1 MNAPVHLT
9 TWATAKAAARIF
21 GWVAVLVLA
30 VGTQAT
36 AKQGYGTLSGVVLDP
51 SGTPQMGANVWLVS
65 EDLGGRTVLQLLSNQ
80 YGAFFT
86 DHVKP
91 GMYAVRVSL
100 SGYLPATEH
109 HIAVIADLT
118 TMLRV
123 QMSSV
128 FASLDTLRRK
138 PATSA
143 EPDDWKWVLRAS
155 TATRPILQ
163 WRGGSAGIGTSP
175 DDSGLE
181 SADNTRGI
189 VQVTNGSVRL
199 GSPSSLPDGP
209 ATSVSY
215 DQSLGS
221 LGRLL
226 LAGQMSYLRGA
237 SGAFASVWLPAG
249 TDAPG
254 PETDFVLHQSIF
266 GNDGLQFQ
274 QMRLD
279 HTEHLSLSD
288 RLSLRVGSEFVRA
301 SLGDTA
307 SSSLRPHAQL
317 DALLAPGWLASFVV
331 TSNPPVAQEDSRGL
345 DSAIAELDSMPSMLF
360 HDGKPLMEGGWHEEF
375 EVRRKLSDCA
385 RVDVAAFHDSVQ
397 NQVLFGSGPTA
408 NSIAAQDPFSSALL
422 YDGGNANSW
431 GARAAFHQA
440 LSSNVEFTA
449 MYSWGGALTARGE
462 INSGLTNLSDTVV
475 TRYLHSI
482 AARVSG
488 KLPRSG
494 TQLAASYKWVSGTTL
509 SRLDPFGE
517 AQNFMDPYLHFT
529 VRQPLPGLNGHWVAM
544 ADFSNVLAQGYVPAG
559 SGDSQIYLVPVF
571 RAFRGGVSFQ
581 F

>member
-1 MNAPVHLT
+1 MNAPVAKL
-9 TWATAKAAARIF
+9 TAKAAARML

-30 VGTQAT
+30 FVTQAA

-51 SGTPQMGANVWLVS
+51 SGTPQMGANVLLVS

-109 HIAVIADLT
+109 HVAVVADLT

-138 PATSA
+138 PTTSA
-143 EPDDWKWVLRAS
+143 EPDDWKWVLRSS

-163 WRGGSAGIGTSP
+163 WRGGGT
-175 DDSGLE
+175 GLGSSVTDPE
-181 SADNTRGI
+181 LIAADNTRGI
-189 VQVTNGSVRL
+189 VQVTNGSVRF

-215 DQSLGS
+215 DQRLGS

-249 TDAPG
+249 TDATG
-254 PETDFVLHQSIF
+254 PETVFVLHRSIF
-266 GNDGLQFQ
+266 GNDSLQFQ

-279 HTEHLSLSD
+279 HTEHFSLSD
-288 RLSLRVGSEFVRA
+288 RLSLSAGSEFVRA
-301 SLGDTA
+301 SLDDTA

-317 DALLAPGWLASFVV
+317 DALLAPGWLASLVV
-331 TSNPPVAQEDSRGL
+331 TSNPPLVQGDSRGL
-345 DSAIAELDSMPSMLF
+345 DSAIAELDSMPSVLF
-360 HDGKPLMEGGWHEEF
+360 RDGKPMMEGGWHEEI
-375 EVRRKLSDCA
+375 EVRRRLSDRA

-397 NQVLFGSGPTA
+397 NQVLYGSGPA
-408 NSIAAQDPFSSALL
+408 AGSNVAQDPFSSAFL

-440 LSSNVEFTA
+440 LSSSVEFTA

-462 INSGLTNLSDTVV
+462 INSGLTNVSDTIA
-475 TRYLHSI
+475 TRNLHSV

-494 TQLAASYKWVSGTTL
+494 TQLAASYMWVSGMTL

-517 AQNFMDPYLHFT
+517 AQNAVDPYLHFT
-529 VRQPLPGLNGHWVAM
+529 VRQPLPGLNGHWAAM
-544 ADFSNVLAQGYVPAG
+544 ADFSNILAQGYVSAG
-559 SGDSQIYLVPVF
+559 SGDSQIALVPVF

>member
-1 MNAPVHLT
+1 MNAPVNV
-9 TWATAKAAARIF
+9 TARAAAKTL

-30 VGTQAT
+30 FGTHAA

-51 SGTPQMGANVWLVS
+51 AGTPQMGANVWLIS

-86 DHVKP
+86 DHVIP
-91 GMYAVRVSL
+91 GLYAVRVSL

-109 HIAVIADLT
+109 HVAVMADLT
-118 TMLRV
+118 VMLRV

-128 FASLDTLRRK
+128 FVSLDTLRHK
-138 PATSA
+138 PATTS
-143 EPDDWKWVLRAS
+143 EPDDWKWALRSS

-163 WRGGSAGIGTSP
+163 WRGGNTGIGTGT

-181 SADNTRGI
+181 AADNTRGI

-199 GSPSSLPDGP
+199 GSPSNLPDGP

-215 DQSLGS
+215 DQRLGS

-226 LAGQMSYLRGA
+226 LAGQMSYMRGA
-237 SGAFASVWLPAG
+237 SGAFASVWLPTG
-249 TDAPG
+249 TDASG
-254 PETDFVLHQSIF
+254 PETVFVLHQSIF
-266 GNDGLQFQ
+266 GNENLQFQ

-279 HTEHLSLSD
+279 HTEHFSLSD
-288 RLSLRVGSEFVRA
+288 WLSLRVGSEYVRA
-301 SLGDTA
+301 SLEDSS

-317 DALLAPGWLASFVV
+317 DALVAPGWLASFVV
-331 TSNPPVAQEDSRGL
+331 TSNPPVVQDDSRRL
-345 DSAIAELDSMPSMLF
+345 DSAIAELDTIPSVLF
-360 HDGKPLMEGGWHEEF
+360 LGGKPAMEGGWHEEF
-375 EVRRKLSDCA
+375 EVRRRLSDHA
-385 RVDVAAFHDSVQ
+385 RVDVAAFHDSIR
-397 NQVLFGSGPTA
+397 NQVLFGSGPVDGS
-408 NSIAAQDPFSSALL
+408 NVAQDPFSSAFL
-422 YDGGNANSW
+422 YDGGDENSW

-462 INSGLTNLSDTVV
+462 INSGLTNLPETVA
-475 TRYLHSI
+475 TRNLHSV
-482 AARVSG
+482 AARLSG

-494 TQLAASYKWVSGTTL
+494 TQVAASYKWVSGTTL

-517 AQNFMDPYLHFT
+517 AQNSVDPYLHFT
-529 VRQPLPGLNGHWVAM
+529 VRQTLPGLNGRLAAM
-544 ADFSNVLAQGYVPAG
+544 ADFSNVLAQGYISAG
-559 SGDSQIYLVPVF
+559 SGDSQIYLVPIF